1 MAQCL
6 TLILQRNS
14 VALFLITGLVF
25 TFYLRYQLEWLF
37 SPEFYKCGTSTV
49 AKEHKMLNIT
59 IADLI
64 AIIY

>member
-6 TLILQRNS
+6 TFRLQRNS

-37 SPEFYKCGTSTV
+37 SPKFYKCGTSTV
-49 AKEHKMLNIT
+49 AKEHKMQNIT

-64 AIIY
+64 AIIH